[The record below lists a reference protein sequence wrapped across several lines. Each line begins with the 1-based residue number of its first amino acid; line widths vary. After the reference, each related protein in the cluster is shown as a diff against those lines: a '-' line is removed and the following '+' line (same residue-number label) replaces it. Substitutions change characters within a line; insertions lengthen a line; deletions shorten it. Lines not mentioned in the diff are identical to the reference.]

1 MATVVLGI
9 GVATAEA
16 LHIIHGAEG
25 TAHLYRVRRKPFAEE
40 RILKISGYDV
50 EQAVGTGDEVRH

>member
-9 GVATAEA
+9 GVATAET
-16 LHIIHGAEG
+16 LHIIQGAEG
-25 TAHLYRVRRKPFAEE
+25 TAHLYLVRRKPFAEE

-50 EQAVGTGDEVRH
+50 EQAVCTGDEVRH